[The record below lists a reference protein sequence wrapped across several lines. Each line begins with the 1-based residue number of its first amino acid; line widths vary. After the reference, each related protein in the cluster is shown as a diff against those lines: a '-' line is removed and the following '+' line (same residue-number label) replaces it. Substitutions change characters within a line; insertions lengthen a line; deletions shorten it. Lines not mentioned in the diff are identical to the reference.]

1 MKKIVVLI
9 AFLSLAATAAQAQ
22 QLRGDVRFGFQM
34 SPAFSWMATST
45 NKINTSGTNLGLK
58 LGMIGEYYFQ
68 ENYAI
73 SSGIGFF
80 FNTGGTLL
88 HERAGNFW
96 VNSDLPEAC
105 RNLSRD
111 AKLKYS
117 LQYVEIPI
125 GLKMRT
131 REFGYIR
138 YYIEP
143 NLGLGFRT
151 QAKGDITNRGG
162 EECQDLS
169 IRSDVT
175 LFNLFWGLG
184 GGMEY
189 SVSENTS
196 LLAGLGMQF
205 GFADVTRNNNDKA
218 FPDPDDMTI
227 TIDERSKGVIRALV
241 LRLGVMF

>member
-1 MKKIVVLI
+1 MKKIVAFI
-9 AFLSLAATAAQAQ
+9 AFLSLAATTAQAQ

-58 LGMIGEYYFQ
+58 LGMVGEYYFQ
-68 ENYAI
+68 ESYAI

-131 REFGYIR
+131 REFGYVR

-169 IRSDVT
+169 IRSDVA

-184 GGMEY
+184 GGLEY

-205 GFADVTRNNNDKA
+205 GFADVTKNQDTVILENGSLAAEK
-218 FPDPDDMTI
+218 
-227 TIDERSKGVIRALV
+227 SKGVIRALV

>member
-9 AFLSLAATAAQAQ
+9 AFLSLAITAAQAQ

-205 GFADVTRNNNDKA
+205 GFADVTKNQDTVILENGSLAAEK
-218 FPDPDDMTI
+218 
-227 TIDERSKGVIRALV
+227 SKGIIRALV